1 MRTNDIT
8 TIVEGFISDSPHNY
22 ISKDVAL
29 RPKYINMKIFEAPLT
44 AFGAAEDELFNKYK
58 SSNIIGSHFLTP
70 IEWLPGAKTVI
81 SIFFPYSDEIK
92 AANSLDC
99 SWPAEEWLH
108 GRIEGQLCIR
118 LLLDNLVKTISE
130 AGFKSLAPS
139 LDERY
144 HIGGQPNEVS
154 GSEDVSKFAS
164 NWSER
169 HVAYACGLGTFGL
182 SKGIIT
188 KKGMAGRFGSIVT
201 ELDLPKDVRE
211 YSEVYEYCTMCGG
224 CINRCPVQAITI
236 EGGKRSATCGDFLD
250 KVRENHKPR
259 YGCGKCQVSVPCASE
274 IPVK

>member
-8 TIVEGFISDSPHNY
+8 TIIERFINDSPHNY

-29 RPKYINMKIFEAPLT
+29 RPEYIGMKIFEAPLI
-44 AFGAAEDELFNKYK
+44 AFGAADDELFSMYK
-58 SSNIIGSHFLTP
+58 SPDIVGSNFLTP
-70 IEWLPGAKTVI
+70 IEWLSSANTVI

-92 AANSLDC
+92 AANSLDNR
-99 SWPAEEWLH
+99 WPAEEWLH
-108 GRIEGQLCIR
+108 GRIEGQQCIQ
-118 LLLDNLVKTISE
+118 LLLENLVKTISE
-130 AGFKSLAPS
+130 AGFRSLAPS

-144 HIGGQPNEVS
+144 HIGGKQGENDGE
-154 GSEDVSKFAS
+154 EVSKFAS

-201 ELDLPKDVRE
+201 ELDLPKDVRK

-236 EGGKRSATCGDFLD
+236 EGGKRSATCSDFLD